1 MIPFFCFFSR
11 TEHIPKRWLHR
22 SCQAV
27 IFVYHYM
34 LLQLFVLTIHCTRGA
49 VEDSFLSS
57 LYPSMLSVF
66 SSPPSCWFLS
76 PPSSS
81 PPPSPPCPPS
91 FHCCSGPA
99 LSLVPR
105 IQATHTHKQFWV
117 TLWEYTSTQLGSKL
131 SANTHTHT
139 PLHTHTHKHTHKHSW
154 AHPQSLH
161 TPAQSHINTQLDYL
175 QLDGDCGI
183 VLLFFDV
190 LRNQKFRLEKWQLLN
205 V

>member
-1 MIPFFCFFSR
+1 MVACQLTTCSIPAKNCSLLDNFFKLLEKKCDAIFCFFSR
-11 TEHIPKRWLHR
+11 TEHIPKRWLHG

-34 LLQLFVLTIHCTRGA
+34 LLQIFVLTIHCTRGA

-117 TLWEYTSTQLGSKL
+117 TL
-131 SANTHTHT
+131 
-139 PLHTHTHKHTHKHSW
+139 
-154 AHPQSLH
+154 
-161 TPAQSHINTQLDYL
+161 
-175 QLDGDCGI
+175 
-183 VLLFFDV
+183 
-190 LRNQKFRLEKWQLLN
+190 
-205 V
+205 

>member
-1 MIPFFCFFSR
+1 MPSFVFSHVLNIYQNDGSTVHAKQWFLCTITCFCRYLYSPY
-11 TEHIPKRWLHR
+11 IAP
-22 SCQAV
+22 
-27 IFVYHYM
+27 
-34 LLQLFVLTIHCTRGA
+34 GGP

-139 PLHTHTHKHTHKHSW
+139 TTHTQ
-154 AHPQSLH
+154 AYPQ
-161 TPAQSHINTQLDYL
+161 TQLSTST
-175 QLDGDCGI
+175 
-183 VLLFFDV
+183 VLTHP
-190 LRNQKFRLEKWQLLN
+190 LRSLT
-205 V
+205 

>member
-1 MIPFFCFFSR
+1 M
-11 TEHIPKRWLHR
+11 
-22 SCQAV
+22 
-27 IFVYHYM
+27 YHYM
-34 LLQLFVLTIHCTRGA
+34 LLQIFVLTIHCTRGA

-105 IQATHTHKQFWV
+105 IQATHTH
-117 TLWEYTSTQLGSKL
+117 TQAVLGNSLRIHFDTAGFEAQRK
-131 SANTHTHT
+131 
-139 PLHTHTHKHTHKHSW
+139 HTHTHHYTHTSISTNTAEHIHS
-154 AHPQSLH
+154 PY
-161 TPAQSHINTQLDYL
+161 TPPAQPHINTQLDYL